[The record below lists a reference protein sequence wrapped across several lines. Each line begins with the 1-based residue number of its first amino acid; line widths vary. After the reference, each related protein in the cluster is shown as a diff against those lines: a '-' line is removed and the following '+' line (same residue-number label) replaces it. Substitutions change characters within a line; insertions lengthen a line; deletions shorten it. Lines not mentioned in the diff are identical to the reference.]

1 MACET
6 KDSIA
11 ISGRETCVNDYMMKH
26 SNPSKLQRE
35 SVSGVVCASSAFLIW
50 GLSPVYWKVLRDIP
64 ALEII
69 MHRVI
74 WSFLFLIIV
83 FVFMGHWNEF
93 ADAVKKPRTFMIL
106 LPTTLLLGI
115 NWFIYIW
122 AVNNDHILQA
132 SLGYFINP
140 LINVLL
146 GMVFLKERLRRLQ
159 TISLILAGVAVLYLT
174 FQYGEFPWIA
184 LSLAFAFGFYGL
196 IRKVAPISP
205 LVGLSVEMFFLF
217 GPALAYILFLHNKGV
232 GALFHISI
240 KIDFFL
246 MGTAFLTAFPL
257 LLFITGTRRLNLSTV
272 GFLQYITPSSMFLL
286 GVFLY
291 NEPLSIAQLIAFVLI
306 WTALFIYS
314 TDAARQYRLTQH
326 PQDTIMS

>member
-1 MACET
+1 M
-6 KDSIA
+6 KP
-11 ISGRETCVNDYMMKH
+11 IS
-26 SNPSKLQRE
+26 PSKAQQE
-35 SVSGVVCASSAFLIW
+35 SLSGVVYASSAFLIW
-50 GLSPVYWKVLRDIP
+50 GLSPIYWKVLRGVP

-83 FVFMGHWNEF
+83 LVVQRHWNEF
-93 ADAVKKPRTFMIL
+93 TAAVKKPRTFGILIPTTIL
-106 LPTTLLLGI
+106 LGF

-140 LINVLL
+140 LINILL

-159 TISLILAGVAVLYLT
+159 TVSLVLAGIAVLYLT
-174 FQYGEFPWIA
+174 FHFGEFPWIA

-196 IRKVAPISP
+196 IRKVAPISS
-205 LVGLSVEMFFLF
+205 LVGLFVEMLFLS
-217 GPALAYILFLHNKGV
+217 GPALAYILFLHSKGV
-232 GALFHISI
+232 GALFHISV
-240 KIDFFL
+240 KIDLFL

-257 LLFITGTRRLNLSTV
+257 LLFTRGTRRLNLSSI
-272 GFLQYITPSSMFLL
+272 GFLQYIAPSCMFML

-291 NEPLSIAQLIAFVLI
+291 NEPLSSAQIFAFVVI

-314 TDAARQYRLTQH
+314 TDAARYYRLTKH
-326 PQDTIMS
+326 PPDPIIS